1 MAKNELNVTVK
12 KAVKNW
18 KAGFLVKG
26 GAEFDDVSD
35 YAGAIKNML
44 SAISG
49 ASKDAELAVAMGV
62 TAFME
67 TELEKDGFPIFGG
80 GDVFGND

>member
-12 KAVKNW
+12 KAVKGG
-18 KAGFLVKG
+18 KVGFLVKG

-35 YAGAIKNML
+35 YAGAIRNML
-44 SAISG
+44 ATISG
-49 ASKDAELAVAMGV
+49 ASKDAELAVALGV

-67 TELEKDGFPIFGG
+67 SEIEKDGFPIFNG